1 MTTPDVERTLLE
13 GTVRAIGGAYRKREL
28 SIRESVSWFLS
39 RIDTFNQK
47 GPALNAVKDV
57 SSHALEDARALDEE
71 LAAGRDRGPLHG
83 IPILIKDNIFIANE
97 YTTTAGVTALKDFVP
112 TTTAT
117 LVRRLSDAGA
127 IILGKTKLTEF
138 ADYVSDVMPAEFS
151 GAGGV
156 VRNPHGIS
164 YGRGQGSSVGSAAAV
179 AAGFAPL
186 AIGGET
192 QNSIQTPSSYSSV
205 VGFKASVGMISRVGI
220 MPLVPSQDAPGPIA
234 RTVEDAAI
242 VFAAIGGADPRDAVS
257 IQMQMQCDN
266 GRGRG
271 LESLAHVRIGVPR
284 IAMADREQFAS
295 IMPEFEEALSSLSR
309 AGAQIVDPCD
319 LPSAEQVQDVRS
331 CVFRTEFKAALNAF
345 LEDYNAPCGIASL
358 EALIRW
364 NEAHPRHIPY
374 GQSLLIAAQE
384 TKGLADPQ
392 YLADRARDIALSRT
406 GGIDAALY
414 AGNADV
420 LIAPMGAAAKCTG
433 KAGVPTLAIPV
444 GLDESG
450 VPFGITL
457 YTALGRDNLLLAVG
471 KLVERA
477 IGKRQLPKL

>member
-1 MTTPDVERTLLE
+1 
-13 GTVRAIGGAYRKREL
+13 
-28 SIRESVSWFLS
+28 
-39 RIDTFNQK
+39 
-47 GPALNAVKDV
+47 
-57 SSHALEDARALDEE
+57 
-71 LAAGRDRGPLHG
+71 
-83 IPILIKDNIFIANE
+83 
-97 YTTTAGVTALKDFVP
+97 
-112 TTTAT
+112 
-117 LVRRLSDAGA
+117 
-127 IILGKTKLTEF
+127 
-138 ADYVSDVMPAEFS
+138 
-151 GAGGV
+151 
-156 VRNPHGIS
+156 
-164 YGRGQGSSVGSAAAV
+164 
-179 AAGFAPL
+179 
-186 AIGGET
+186 
-192 QNSIQTPSSYSSV
+192 
-205 VGFKASVGMISRVGI
+205 
-220 MPLVPSQDAPGPIA
+220 
-234 RTVEDAAI
+234 
-242 VFAAIGGADPRDAVS
+242 
-257 IQMQMQCDN
+257 MQCDN

-284 IAMADREQFAS
+284 IAMADREQFARV
-295 IMPEFEEALSSLSR
+295 MPQFEEALSSLSR

-364 NEAHPRHIPY
+364 NEAHPQHIPY

-433 KAGVPTLAIPV
+433 KAGVPTLAIPA